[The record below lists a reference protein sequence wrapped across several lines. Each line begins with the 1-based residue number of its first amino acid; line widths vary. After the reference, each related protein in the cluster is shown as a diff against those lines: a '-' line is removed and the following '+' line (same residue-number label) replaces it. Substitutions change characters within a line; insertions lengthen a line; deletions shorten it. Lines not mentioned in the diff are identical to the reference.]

1 MENHH
6 RLTAAPRCRQTT
18 SRLPKDFARTF
29 RNSRTMT
36 YCMKC
41 KMNDC
46 NCGWCGPQKQPSSP
60 AKIKAEYSQ
69 IINQLIETMPFNE
82 SISRDLDLLVEASEA
97 RHGEDQTR
105 IAETIIQWGALLLRK
120 NKDYGNSVWNT
131 PVLAPDCSVSA
142 AIRVRMSDKIS
153 RLAHLIAN
161 NNDPAINES
170 IDDTLRDLGAYCL
183 LELAR
188 PKK

>member
-1 MENHH
+1 
-6 RLTAAPRCRQTT
+6 
-18 SRLPKDFARTF
+18 
-29 RNSRTMT
+29 
-36 YCMKC
+36 
-41 KMNDC
+41 
-46 NCGWCGPQKQPSSP
+46 
-60 AKIKAEYSQ
+60 
-69 IINQLIETMPFNE
+69 MPFNQQT
-82 SISRDLDLLVEASEA
+82 SSDLNLLIEASESK
-97 RHGEDQTR
+97 HGHDQAR

-153 RLAHLIAN
+153 RLAHLLAN
-161 NNDPAINES
+161 NSNPEVNES

-188 PKK
+188 PKENPLSPHTVKPINPL